1 MASAK
6 RGPSDP
12 AVPPGTR
19 RRRPPTIDLQ
29 ATEIASEP
37 AERID
42 PVQENQAAAEPAVR
56 PAPAPAEPAPGPNAA
71 RPEPPPA
78 GLSLAGLRDTAGR
91 SLSDLRAW
99 MQDKV
104 SWPLVGAG
112 LAGAAIALALV
123 LPMWGLGGPA
133 RDDVALGKLAALEA
147 QVRELGSRPVPAGAD
162 QRVISDLAGRLGA
175 AEQAIRQQG
184 ELASRLT
191 AAEQAVRQSSESA
204 ARAGTAE
211 QARMSGLEQRLGKV
225 ETAAAAPAPQPSID
239 PALIN
244 RIAALETA
252 VRAFPDISKRIDE
265 AALAARDARTRADS
279 AVEAGRT
286 LPAQPAAA
294 EIPRGE
300 LDALAGRI
308 AALERAAKTMEDRL
322 AQAAPGA
329 GADRPVRLAFAA
341 IALRGAVER
350 GEPFG
355 RELAAVQ
362 ALAPGTALAPLEP
375 FAPSGVPGAAE
386 LARELS
392 QLGSAM
398 LNAAPAHAP
407 RAGGFMDRL
416 QANAERLVRV
426 RPINAAPGEDAA
438 AIPAILA
445 RAETKAGRRDL
456 AGALAEL
463 NRLPEPVRAPA
474 AVWIGKAEQQVAA
487 VTAARRFAEAAVDA
501 LAKPGTP

>member
-12 AVPPGTR
+12 AVPTGTR

-37 AERID
+37 VQRVD
-42 PVQENQAAAEPAVR
+42 PVKENHAAAEPA
-56 PAPAPAEPAPGPNAA
+56 AGPAPAEPAAAPGAA

-78 GLSLAGLRDTAGR
+78 GLDLAGLRDTAGR
-91 SLSDLRAW
+91 TLSDLRAW

-112 LAGAAIALALV
+112 LAGAALAFALV

-175 AEQAIRQQG
+175 AEQAIRQHG
-184 ELASRLT
+184 ELAGRLT

-204 ARAGTAE
+204 ARAGAAE
-211 QARMSGLEQRLGKV
+211 QARMSALEQRLGKV
-225 ETAAAAPAPQPSID
+225 ETAAAAPPPQPSVD

-286 LPAQPAAA
+286 MPAPPAAA

-355 RELAAVQ
+355 RELAAVK
-362 ALAPGTALAPLEP
+362 ALSPNAALAPLEP
-375 FAPSGVPGAAE
+375 FAPSGMPGAAA

-392 QLGSAM
+392 QLGPAM
-398 LNAAPAHAP
+398 LHAASGAP
-407 RAGGFMDRL
+407 REGGFMDRL

-426 RPINAAPGEDAA
+426 RPIHEAPGEDPA

-463 NRLPEPVRAPA
+463 NRLPEAVRAPA
-474 AVWIGKAEQQVAA
+474 QAWIGKAEQQVAA
-487 VTAARRFAEAAVDA
+487 VTAARRFADGAVDA